1 MIVASVKI
9 PSMEEIKE
17 QIDFEDFAK
26 IDIRVAKIVN
36 AEEIPESEKLI
47 KLELEVGKE
56 KRQVLAG
63 VKKWYK
69 PDDLIGLKTLFLAN
83 LKPRKMMGMES
94 QGMLM
99 AIDTKDDE
107 KPILIRLAD
116 DVVSGDLVR

>member
-9 PSMEEIKE
+9 SSMEEIKE

-47 KLELEVGKE
+47 
-56 KRQVLAG
+56 
-63 VKKWYK
+63 KWYK